1 MTNLVIRQTIAE
13 YFKSQ
18 PVSKAWL
25 FGSFARGD
33 QRPDSDVDI
42 LISFIPGAK
51 MGLKFFGM
59 INDLEDKL
67 QRPVDLV
74 VEGDLLPF
82 AKKLSILT
90 KFLFMREQTRDKD
103 RLEHI
108 IEAIENVE
116 SYTEG
121 IEKDML
127 STDKLRL
134 HACI

>member
-1 MTNLVIRQTIAE
+1 MTNLEIRQTIAE

-82 AKKLSILT
+82 AKKTADI
-90 KFLFMREQTRDKD
+90 DKVLIYE
-103 RLEHI
+103 R
-108 IEAIENVE
+108 AN
-116 SYTEG
+116 Y
-121 IEKDML
+121 
-127 STDKLRL
+127 RQRQ
-134 HACI
+134 A

>member
-1 MTNLVIRQTIAE
+1 MTNLEIRQTIAE

-51 MGLKFFGM
+51 MSLKFFGM

-82 AKKLSILT
+82 AKKTADI
-90 KFLFMREQTRDKD
+90 DKVLIYE
-103 RLEHI
+103 R
-108 IEAIENVE
+108 AN
-116 SYTEG
+116 
-121 IEKDML
+121 
-127 STDKLRL
+127 
-134 HACI
+134 